1 MINLIGN
8 IGITGPLNIH
18 SCREVI
24 DEAFLDTEAVIL
36 NINSF
41 GGSPAQ
47 SDLINT
53 YIKEKSARQ
62 EPCSIFFKPAFES
75 TITSLLFDFVIF

>member
-1 MINLIGN
+1 MPKVSVINLMGN
-8 IGITGPLNIH
+8 IGITGPLSIH

-24 DEAFLDTEAVIL
+24 DEAFLDAEAVIL

-41 GGSPAQ
+41 GGSPTQ

-53 YIKEKSARQ
+53 YIKEKSARKALS
-62 EPCSIFFKPAFES
+62 SIFFKPVFS
-75 TITSLLFDFVIF
+75 PWSSLT